1 MPRIMRY
8 ARNNT
13 IHYRR
18 KIAMISIISIHPVL
32 TRAVTTWLVSLGLA
46 GSAAA
51 QTNADFPTRSIEV
64 IVPYAAGGGVDAMA
78 RTFAEAASRELNQ
91 PLVIL
96 NREGAGGV
104 VGFMNLARAKPDGYT
119 IAFSPASPMTNA
131 PFVNANL
138 PFHNTQIEPVCQVFE
153 NVFAIAVTQSS
164 PLASFNDLMTAARAA
179 PGRLSYGHA
188 GLASIAHLS
197 VALIERDSGV
207 QFNQVPYRGDSQAL
221 PALMSGALD
230 FAALGVGTLAG
241 KNLRVLAV
249 LSPDRHPAL
258 PDVPS
263 VTEFGASANVSQG
276 LNGIYLPV
284 GAPREIIAR
293 YEDVCRNVVASE
305 AFTQRAQAQS
315 QVLQFLDAK
324 AFQARIEKTYA
335 VHQNLVPGLGLDKN

>member
-1 MPRIMRY
+1 
-8 ARNNT
+8 
-13 IHYRR
+13 
-18 KIAMISIISIHPVL
+18 MISPRPVWI
-32 TRAVTTWLVSLGLA
+32 ASVNMALVSLGLI

-51 QTNADFPTRSIEV
+51 QADAGFPTRSIEV
-64 IVPYAAGGGVDAMA
+64 IVPYSAGGGVDAMA
-78 RTFAEAASRELNQ
+78 RTFAEAASRELDQ

-131 PFVNANL
+131 PFVNANM
-138 PFHNTQIEPVCQVFE
+138 PFRNAQIAPVCQVFE
-153 NVFAIAVTQSS
+153 NVFAIAVTRDS

-249 LSPDRHPAL
+249 LSQNRHPAL

-276 LNGIYLPV
+276 LNGIYLPA
-284 GAPREIIAR
+284 GAPREIVAR
-293 YEDVCRNVVASE
+293 YEDVCRKVVASD
-305 AFTQRAQAQS
+305 AFITRAQAQS
-315 QVLQFLDAK
+315 QALQFLDAK

-335 VHQNLVPGLGLDKN
+335 VHQALVPGLNLDKH

>member
-1 MPRIMRY
+1 
-8 ARNNT
+8 
-13 IHYRR
+13 
-18 KIAMISIISIHPVL
+18 MISMRPVL
-32 TRAVTTWLVSLGLA
+32 MPAVKAVLIFLGLL
-46 GSAAA
+46 GSVAA
-51 QTNADFPTRSIEV
+51 QANADFPTRSIEV

-78 RTFAEAASRELNQ
+78 RTFAEAASRELDQ

-119 IAFSPASPMTNA
+119 IAFSPASAMTNA
-131 PFVNANL
+131 PFVNANM
-138 PFHNTQIEPVCQVFE
+138 PFRNAQIQPVCQVFE
-153 NVFAIAVTQSS
+153 NVFAIAVTQNS
-164 PLASFNDLMTAARAA
+164 PLTNFNSLMRAARAA

-197 VALIERDSGV
+197 MALIERDSSV
-207 QFNQVPYRGDSQAL
+207 QFNQVPYRGDSQVL
-221 PALMSGALD
+221 PALMSGVLD

-249 LSPDRHPAL
+249 LSQERHPAL

-276 LNGIYLPV
+276 LNGIYLPA

-293 YEDVCRNVVASE
+293 YEDVCRKVVASD
-305 AFTQRAQAQS
+305 AFTKRVQAQS
-315 QVLQFLDAK
+315 QVLAFLDAK
-324 AFQARIEKTYA
+324 AFRARIEKTYA
-335 VHQNLVPGLGLDKN
+335 VHQALVPGLNLDKH

>member
-1 MPRIMRY
+1 MIFTRSVLMP
-8 ARNNT
+8 
-13 IHYRR
+13 
-18 KIAMISIISIHPVL
+18 
-32 TRAVTTWLVSLGLA
+32 AVKTLLVSLGLA

-230 FAALGVGTLAG
+230 FAGVGTLAG

-276 LNGIYLPV
+276 LNGIYLPA

-335 VHQNLVPGLGLDKN
+335 VHQALVPGLSLDKH